1 MKVRE
6 SYDNLMFDLD
16 GTLTDSKPGL
26 VNAVEYAVRKMGL
39 APLPSAIVDMFLGP
53 PLFGSFEKYCGM
65 DRETAKAAVSCFREY
80 YAEKGV
86 FENEPFE
93 GVTELLKALK
103 ASEKRL
109 FVATSKPTVTA
120 LQVCLHF
127 DIDGYFTEIL
137 GSELDGSIIEKHDIV
152 GLLLSR
158 HALDRSRTLM
168 IGDRENDIA
177 GGRKNGLDTAAVG
190 YGYGSED
197 ELRQANASY
206 YVKTMSDLRA
216 LLLD

>member
-1 MKVRE
+1 
-6 SYDNLMFDLD
+6 MFDLD

-26 VNAVEYAVRKMGL
+26 VNAIEFAVRKMGL
-39 APLPSAIVDMFLGP
+39 APLPQAVVEKFLGP
-53 PLFGSFEKYCGM
+53 PLFGSFEKHCGM
-65 DRETAKAAVSCFREY
+65 DRETARIAVSYFREY
-80 YAEKGV
+80 YADRGI
-86 FENEPFE
+86 FENEPYE
-93 GVTELLKALK
+93 GIPELLGRLK
-103 ASEKRL
+103 AAGKRL
-109 FVATSKPTVTA
+109 FVATSKPTVSA
-120 LQVCLHF
+120 LQVCAHF
-127 DIDGYFTEIL
+127 GIDGYFTEIL